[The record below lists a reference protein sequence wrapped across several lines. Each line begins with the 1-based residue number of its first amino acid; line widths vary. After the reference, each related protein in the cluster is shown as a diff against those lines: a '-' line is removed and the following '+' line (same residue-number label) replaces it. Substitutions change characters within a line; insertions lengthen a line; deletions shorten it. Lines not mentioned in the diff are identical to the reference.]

1 MTSIHQI
8 PYEDIELFLL
18 TNDIDPSQDINVN
31 YDIAMKLIKK
41 PNTNF
46 EIDSIVEW
54 MIAHNLLV
62 LKYNIPKYN
71 KSEVLEMDNIELF
84 KLAKSLTMKNN
95 KLDNILNIL
104 NYLGK
109 LNDDTKNNIF
119 VGDPFLKFSAQSD
132 IIFETLKDLEIN
144 DIINFCVSS
153 NQINK
158 SCTSPKIINLIR
170 SKLQKFDNLNL
181 STYNLEELL
190 LFNNIRKF
198 KLRNNLMNQNELSGI
213 ISRLNNIKY
222 NFLQVD
228 KIANIIKLNHK
239 FAIITVTGDC
249 YIWND
254 ITKEEPVKINDI
266 YGIIQVINKYDI
278 TWYLTNDGEIYLSYP
293 GEIISDDLVKIKNNI
308 VDYKVKNLHDI
319 IELRNINGFSAFS
332 SFEKNYYLN
341 IIDELNGNKKF
352 ILK

>member
-18 TNDIDPSQDINVN
+18 TNDIDPYQDINVN
-31 YDIAMKLIKK
+31 YDIAMKLIK
-41 PNTNF
+41 NTDTNF

-54 MIAHNLLV
+54 MIAHNLTV

-84 KLAKSLTMKNN
+84 KLAKSLTMQNN

-109 LNDDTKNNIF
+109 LKDDTKNNIF
-119 VGDPFLKFSAQSD
+119 VGDPFLKFSTQSD
-132 IIFETLKDLEIN
+132 IIFETLKNLEID
-144 DIINFCVSS
+144 DIINFCESS

-170 SKLQKFDNLNL
+170 SELQKFDDLNL
-181 STYNLEELL
+181 STYNLKELL
-190 LFNNIRKF
+190 LFNSIRKF
-198 KLRNNLMNQNELSGI
+198 KKRNNLTEENDLSNI
-213 ISRLNNIKY
+213 INRLNNIKY

-228 KIANIIKLNHK
+228 KIANIIKLDHK
-239 FAIITVTGDC
+239 FVIITVTGNC

-254 ITKEEPVKINDI
+254 ITKEEPIKINNI

-278 TWYLTNDGEIYLSYP
+278 TWYLTNNGEVYLSYS
-293 GEIISDDLVKIKNNI
+293 GKIISDDLIKIKNNVI
-308 VDYKVKNLHDI
+308 DYKVKNLHNI

-332 SFEKNYYLN
+332 SSEKNYYLN
-341 IIDELNGNKKF
+341 IIDQPNDDKRF